1 MLGTRSVGRGCVW
14 LIAVLLVASTAWAQ
28 QGSGIAGSVK
38 DTSGAV
44 LPGVTVEA
52 SSSALIEKVRSVTT
66 DSDGRFNIV
75 SLPPGVYDVT
85 FTLPGFSTLKR
96 QGITLS
102 AAFTATVNVDLAV
115 GSLEETV
122 VVSGESP
129 LVDVQNASQQ
139 QHLQAD
145 YLTALP
151 TGHTS
156 LASLTVLVPGLKG
169 VQDVGGL
176 GAVQSTAAASSSF
189 HGKTGRKWAIDGM
202 EIMNMQ
208 GSGNASFVM
217 NPQMVEETTIETGGA
232 GADSQMSGVTV
243 TGILKSGG
251 NLFSGSAQGLWS
263 DKKFQSD
270 NLDDSLRSRGLT
282 TVNRLTNIYNA
293 GGTFGGPIVK
303 DKIWFFSGVKAV
315 SVKSTVAG
323 IFYNKTE
330 GTPFYTPD
338 LNRPAER
345 WESYEDY
352 AVRITWQV
360 TPKNKIASYLDA
372 QPRCDCRRPGNFAP
386 EAQTV
391 YDFWPQGVYQ
401 ATWTA
406 PATSRLLFEAGYSFA
421 QSTYSNPPPEGKVL
435 GPNDITITDQSIGLI
450 YGAPNTLRTFT
461 DSHRWAQRAS
471 VSYVTGTHNFKTGFY
486 LGEGVQTSEPYL
498 NEAQQWQVNRVCADN
513 TPACLIPNQIT
524 LDAGP
529 YITRLKMKADLGVY
543 AQDQWSYKR
552 LSLSGGLR
560 FEYFNAYVRPQSVPE
575 TKWLPAR
582 SFKQVDGVPL
592 WKDFSPR
599 MGAAYDLFGNG
610 KTALKMS
617 FGRYSGLTGVN
628 IAAANNPILTS
639 LNSVN
644 RNWTDSNGNFKPD
657 CDLKNFSQ
665 NGECGPI
672 SNNQFGQN
680 NPNATQW
687 ADSVLR
693 GWGVRD
699 FLWDLAT
706 EVQQE
711 ITPKI
716 SVYGGFYRNWNG
728 NQTVTDNTLVTP
740 EDYDPYC
747 VTAPVDARLPKGGGY
762 QVCGLYD
769 IKPAKLATA
778 INRVIPLKDVP
789 GENGST
795 TTNTY
800 LNGGFNA
807 RLGSKTRIGGGIDTG
822 RTITDLC
829 YVIDSPQ
836 QKLNCNTP
844 LSWMANLQVK
854 LNGTYTLPHEI
865 VTSVIYQNIAG
876 EAVTAAYAAPN
887 SAIAGSLGRNLAACG
902 TRNPC
907 SSTATIPLIEPNTVF
922 EPRRNQIDVRVG
934 KAFQLGRS
942 RLQANVDLYNALNG
956 NAIATR
962 NNSFGPNWGQAQS
975 VLDARMF
982 QFSGSVTF

>member
-1 MLGTRSVGRGCVW
+1 MLGMRSVGRGSIW
-14 LIAVLLVASTAWAQ
+14 LVAALLLASSAWAQ

-38 DTSGAV
+38 DVSGAV

-52 SSSALIEKVRSVTT
+52 SSSALIEKVRAVTT
-66 DSDGRFNIV
+66 DGDGRFNIV
-75 SLPPGVYDVT
+75 GLPPGSYVVT
-85 FTLPGFSTLKR
+85 FTLPGFSSLR
-96 QGITLS
+96 REGITLS
-102 AAFTATVNVDLAV
+102 AAFTATVNVDLQV

-139 QHLQAD
+139 QILQAD

-156 LASLTVLVPGLKG
+156 LAALTVLVPGLKG

-208 GSGNASFVM
+208 GAGNASFVM
-217 NPQMVEETTIETGGA
+217 NPQMIEETTIETGGA
-232 GADSQMSGVTV
+232 GADSQMSGVTI

-251 NLFSGSAQGLWS
+251 NLFGGSFQGIWS
-263 DKKFQSD
+263 NKNFQSD
-270 NLDDSLRSRGLT
+270 NLDDGLRARGLT
-282 TVNRLTNIYNA
+282 TVNRLSNIYNVGA
-293 GGTFGGPIVK
+293 TFGGPVVK
-303 DKIWFFSGVKAV
+303 DKVWFYSGVKLV
-315 SVKSTVAG
+315 DVKSTVAG
-323 IFYNKTE
+323 IFYNTTE

-338 LNRPAER
+338 RSRPAER

-352 AVRITWQV
+352 ATRVTWQA
-360 TPKNKIASYLDA
+360 TSKNKIAVYLDA

-406 PATSRLLFEAGYSFA
+406 PITSRLLMEGGVSMA

-435 GPNDITITDQSIGLI
+435 GPNDINITDSSTGLI

-461 DSHRWAQRAS
+461 DSHRWAQRAA
-471 VSYVTGTHNFKTGFY
+471 VSYVTGSHNFKTGFY
-486 LGEGVQTSEPYL
+486 LGEGVQTSEPYQ
-498 NEAQQWQVNRVCADN
+498 NEGQQWQFNRICAAN
-513 TPACLIPNQIT
+513 TPACVFPTQIT

-552 LSLSGGLR
+552 LSVSGGIR

-575 TKWLPAR
+575 TRWLPAR

-592 WKDFSPR
+592 WKDISPR
-599 MGAAYDLFGNG
+599 LGAAYDVFGTG
-610 KTALKMS
+610 KTAVKMS

-639 LNSVN
+639 LNTVT
-644 RNWTDSNGNFKPD
+644 RNWTDANGNYKPD
-657 CDLKNFSQ
+657 CELKNFAQ

-672 SNNQFGQN
+672 TNNQFGQN
-680 NPNATQW
+680 NLNATQW
-687 ADSVLR
+687 ADNVLR

-699 FLWDLAT
+699 YLWDLAT

-728 NQTVTDNTLVTP
+728 NQTVTDNTQVTP
-740 EDYDPYC
+740 QDYDPYC
-747 VTAPVDARLPKGGGY
+747 ITAPVDARLPKGGGY

-778 INRVIPLKDVP
+778 INRVIPLKEVE
-789 GENGST
+789 GQNGST
-795 TTNTY
+795 ITNTY
-800 LNGGFNA
+800 VSGGFNA
-807 RLGSKTRIGGGIDTG
+807 RLGPDARIGGGIDTG
-822 RTITDLC
+822 RTVTDLC
-829 YVIDSPQ
+829 YVVDSPQ
-836 QKLNCNTP
+836 QKLNCNNP
-844 LSWMANLQVK
+844 LSWMGNFQLK
-854 LNGTYTLPHEI
+854 LNGTYTLPRQI
-865 VTSVIYQNIAG
+865 VASVIYQNIAG
-876 EAVTAAYAAPN
+876 EAVLASYTVPN
-887 SAIAGSLGRNLAACG
+887 AAIATSLGRNLAACG

-907 SSTATIPLIEPNTVF
+907 SSTATVPLVEPNTLF

-934 KAFQLGRS
+934 KAFQLGRT
-942 RLQANVDLYNALNG
+942 RIQANLDLYNALNG
-956 NAIATR
+956 NSIATR
-962 NNSFGPNWGQAQS
+962 NNNFGDSWGRALS
-975 VLDARMF
+975 VLDARML
-982 QFSGSVTF
+982 QFSGNLSF